1 MKSLRDLKYQGLEF
15 CQEHAARRIKGDLLV
30 ESVSERLSWDPV
42 ELRHVFDQLLV
53 IWRKVGSFEVILDSL
68 GRMAGFV
75 DHGKYA
81 SAKDGAL
88 APEDADALVAAS
100 GVVPGGAK
108 RTELK
113 ERKMPSGARIFRGRY
128 ELRYPL
134 PDYEAVEV
142 DFNPTNKEIIAIR
155 PIPRRR

>member
-1 MKSLRDLKYQGLEF
+1 MKSMRDLKARGLEH

-30 ESVSERLSWDPV
+30 ESVSEKVSWDPV
-42 ELRHVFDQLLV
+42 QLRHVFDQSLV
-53 IWRKVGSFEVILDSL
+53 IWRRIGSFEVILDSL

-100 GVVPGGAK
+100 GIVPGGAK
-108 RTELK
+108 RTDLK
-113 ERKMPSGARIFRGRY
+113 ERKMPSGARVFRGRY

-134 PDYEAVEV
+134 PDYDSVDV
-142 DFNPTNKEIIAIR
+142 DFNPTTREIVAIR
-155 PIPRRR
+155 PIPRRK